1 MKNCK
6 DCEREWKEWGE
17 GGGYSAGLP
26 RPGNNGKR
34 PAPHPGPRCATHHRD
49 RKKALR
55 EAAHGRSILK
65 AYGITKE
72 QYEELYADQGGACYI
87 CQRAN
92 GKTRKLAV
100 DHDHETG
107 YVRGL
112 LCSVCNKMLGH
123 ARDNP
128 AMFDIA
134 ANYLRN
140 PPAHYV
146 IGKVKPDGQNSGA

>member
-1 MKNCK
+1 MKAKSC
-6 DCEREWKEWGE
+6 RECPP
-17 GGGYSAGLP
+17 SS
-26 RPGNNGKR
+26 KR
-34 PAPHPGPRCATHHRD
+34 AAPHPGPRCATHHRA
-49 RKKALR
+49 RRKALR

-65 AYGITKE
+65 TYGITKE
-72 QYEELYADQGGACYI
+72 QYEELYAAQGGACYI
-87 CQRAN
+87 CQRAT

-100 DHDHETG
+100 DHDHKTG

-112 LCSVCNKMLGH
+112 LCSTCNKMLGH

-146 IGKVKPDGQNSGA
+146 IGKVKPDGED